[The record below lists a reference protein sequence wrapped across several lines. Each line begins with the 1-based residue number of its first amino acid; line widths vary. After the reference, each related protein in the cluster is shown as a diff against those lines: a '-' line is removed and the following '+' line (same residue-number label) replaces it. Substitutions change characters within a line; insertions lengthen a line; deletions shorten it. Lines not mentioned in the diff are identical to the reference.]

1 MAEVTLGQGI
11 TAAQYNDLRT
21 RMLAV
26 CTDYGL
32 TQAQIESYLGTT
44 WPAKT
49 AGSSISN
56 TDWDKLFLVI
66 YWCRVHQTNA
76 ADVGLPQTADN
87 NQFTNATPIQA
98 GDGYEYN
105 TTTGE
110 PIGPG
115 PDGLDKGYNDLEE
128 AVQLCEEFSLTHA
141 AGQFTDGA
149 SQATSADTSSTAWG
163 GGVNDSNLGG
173 SPGFELVGDN
183 SLGQIRREFDIT
195 FTNSTARDKFFAM
208 GGEVTMYARLTNA
221 QGVPFTSDPG
231 GAKANWWYNHLNV
244 SNPINFVINKQLFD
258 VLTTSYQSV
267 IQKFDSDDNTYQ
279 LNTTKLEMKRNANN
293 NVISVKIVC
302 ADNDRSS
309 KQWPDEPRDENVG
322 QRVATWCAIKTIAGA
337 TNPLFN
343 TIGTIP
349 SVSITQAWVVEAITG
364 QAPPAAPPTAPGPF
378 TLSVSQKG
386 DITGA
391 GTTSYTLGT
400 FTIPAN
406 FWKVNINFSTFA
418 DGDTTYI
425 FGIFKDRSYYGG
437 NNRLRIYEGDTS
449 GPVVYDS
456 GIVLGMVTGYTTR
469 NISAQFLKTMTGGQ
483 LYTAQFTSR
492 EDAPTRTNTG
502 CTVTITANFNGF
514 E

>member
-1 MAEVTLGQGI
+1 MAEVVVGQGI
-11 TAAQYNDLRT
+11 TAAAYNDLRT

-26 CTDYGL
+26 CSDYGL
-32 TQAQIESYLGTT
+32 TQAIIESYLGTT

-49 AGSSISN
+49 AGSTISN

-76 ADVGLPQTADN
+76 PDVGIPQTADFA
-87 NQFTNATPIQA
+87 QFTDGTAIQA
-98 GDGYEYN
+98 GDGYEYDVN
-105 TTTGE
+105 TGI
-110 PIGPG
+110 PSGPG
-115 PDGLDKGYNDLEE
+115 PDGLDRGYNDLEE

-141 AGQFTDGA
+141 PGQFTDGA
-149 SQATSADTSSTAWG
+149 NQATSADTSSTAWG
-163 GGVNDSNLGG
+163 GGVNDSNLDG

-183 SLGQIRREFDIT
+183 SLGQIRREFDIV
-195 FTNSTARDKFFAM
+195 FTNSTTRDRFFAM
-208 GGEVTMYARLTNA
+208 GGEVTVYARLTNSN
-221 QGVPFTSDPG
+221 GVPFTSDPG

-244 SNPINFVINKQLFD
+244 ANPINLIINKQLFD
-258 VLTTSYQSV
+258 VLSTSYQSV

-279 LNTTKLEMKRNANN
+279 LNTTVVEMKRNASNN
-293 NVISVKIVC
+293 IISVKIVC

-322 QRVATWCAIKTIAGA
+322 QRVATWCSIKTIAGA

-343 TIGTIP
+343 TIGSLP

-364 QAPPAAPPTAPGPF
+364 QPPPASPPAAPGPF
-378 TLSVSQKG
+378 TFSVSQKG

-406 FWKVNINFSTFA
+406 YWKVNVNFTTFA
-418 DGDTTYI
+418 DGNTTYI
-425 FGIFKDRSYYGG
+425 FGIFKDRSYYAG

-449 GPVVYDS
+449 GAVVYDS
-456 GIVLGMVTGYTTR
+456 GSLLGRLTAYTTT
-469 NISAQFLKTMTGGQ
+469 SATGTILKSTAGSQ
-483 LYTAQFTSR
+483 LYTAQFTSY
-492 EDAPTRTNTG
+492 EDNAGQCNTG
-502 CTVTITANFNGF
+502 CTVTVTANFNGF